1 MAACLPNKYSLSI
14 ISIISLG
21 TPFNVAYTLQ
31 VKTNG

>member
-1 MAACLPNKYSLSI
+1 MADCLPKKYSLCI